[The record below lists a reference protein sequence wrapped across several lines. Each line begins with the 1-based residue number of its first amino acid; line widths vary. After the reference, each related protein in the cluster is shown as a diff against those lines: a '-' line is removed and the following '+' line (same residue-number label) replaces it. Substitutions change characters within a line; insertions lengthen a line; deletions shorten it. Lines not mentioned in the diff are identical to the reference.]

1 MQKLSKVSNKAFVLE
16 NNFYKSTF
24 FTEYG
29 SPADLVVAAPKVSN
43 LITITIETIPP
54 TKRISKRI
62 PRKITVQTLQGI
74 ILKLYANICDEKSLS
89 SPTLFYVDATNSNI
103 RVCMDNLSKNLDYYS
118 IQDGDSV
125 VVEW

>member
-1 MQKLSKVSNKAFVLE
+1 MFL
-16 NNFYKSTF
+16 
-24 FTEYG
+24 EYG
-29 SPADLVVAAPKVSN
+29 SPADLVVVAPKVSN
-43 LITITIETIPP
+43 LITITIETLPP

-74 ILKLYANICDEKSLS
+74 ILKLFSGLLDDQFNI
-89 SPTLFYVDATNSNI
+89 SPTLFYVDGKNNDI
-103 RVCMDNLSKNLDYYS
+103 RVRMDNLSKNLDYYS